1 MNTIIRL
8 FAVGASALAISS
20 AASAADLI
28 IDTPVEPG
36 VVEASGNWDGAFIG
50 VFGGY
55 AWGELGAE
63 GAPPGA
69 EFPEPA
75 GWLLGVNAGA
85 NFTLDNGIVLG
96 VVGDI
101 AWADITDTLT
111 QPGFGSFTSA
121 IDWQGS
127 LRGRIGF
134 DGGAFLPYLTAG
146 LAVAHNNID
155 VALLAPPTAFGDDA
169 THVGWTVGAGVEF
182 AATEELSID
191 LAYRYSDYGDADYT
205 LGLITNSL
213 DLTTHQVTVGL
224 NWGF

>member
-8 FAVGASALAISS
+8 FAVGASALAITS

-28 IDTPVEPG
+28 IDTPVEAG
-36 VVEASGNWDGAFIG
+36 VVQASGNWDGAFIG

-55 AWGELGAE
+55 GWAELSSDVA
-63 GAPPGA
+63 PGA
-69 EFPEPA
+69 VFPEPA

-101 AWADITDTLT
+101 AWADITDTLVA
-111 QPGFGSFTSA
+111 PGPSSFTSA

-146 LAVAHNNID
+146 LAVAHNSID
-155 VALLAPPTAFGDDA
+155 VTLVPPPGFADDA
-169 THVGWTVGAGVEF
+169 MHVGWTVGAGVEF
-182 AATEELSID
+182 AATEDLSVD
-191 LAYRYSDYGDADYT
+191 LQYRYSDYGDADYT
-205 LGLITNSL
+205 FGIFTNTLGLTS
-213 DLTTHQVTVGL
+213 HQVTVGL

>member
-1 MNTIIRL
+1 MKTL
-8 FAVGASALAISS
+8 LLLAAGALALAVSS
-20 AASAADLI
+20 ASAADLI
-28 IDTPVEPG
+28 IDTPVEAR

-55 AWGELGAE
+55 GWGVYNVDGDA
-63 GAPPGA
+63 APDW
-69 EFPEPA
+69 FPEPA
-75 GWLLGVNAGA
+75 GWLLGVNGGV

-101 AWADITDTLT
+101 AWADVTDTVT
-111 QPGFGSFTSA
+111 QLGLGSATA
-121 IDWQGS
+121 TIDWMGS

-134 DGGAFLPYLTAG
+134 DGGTFLPYLTAG
-146 LAVAHNNID
+146 LAVAHSSID
-155 VALLAPPTAFGDDA
+155 FAPPAPGAGFADDA

-182 AATEELSID
+182 AATENLSVD

-205 LGLITNSL
+205 FGIAPTSPLGLTA
-213 DLTTHQVTVGL
+213 HQVTVGL

>member
-1 MNTIIRL
+1 MNKL
-8 FAVGASALAISS
+8 VLLLAAGVSALAISS
-20 AASAADLI
+20 ASAADLI
-28 IDTPVEPG
+28 IDTPVEAG
-36 VVEASGNWDGAFIG
+36 VVQASGNWDGAFVG

-55 AWGELGAE
+55 AWGELSIDD
-63 GAPPGA
+63 APPGVP
-69 EFPEPA
+69 FPEPA

-101 AWADITDTLT
+101 AWADITGTLT
-111 QPGFGSFTSA
+111 EPLLASSITTT

-146 LAVAHNNID
+146 LAVAHNN
-155 VALLAPPTAFGDDA
+155 VEFVGLGAGEDDA
-169 THVGWTVGAGVEF
+169 THVGWTAGAGVEF
-182 AATEELSID
+182 AATENLSVD
-191 LAYRYSDYGDADYT
+191 LAYRYSDYGNAEY
-205 LGLITNSL
+205 TNSSGTGEL
-213 DLTTHQVTVGL
+213 HLKAHQVTVGL

>member
-1 MNTIIRL
+1 MNKL
-8 FAVGASALAISS
+8 VLLLAAGVSALAISS
-20 AASAADLI
+20 ASAADLI
-28 IDTPVEPG
+28 IDTPVEAG
-36 VVEASGNWDGAFIG
+36 VVQASGNWDGAFIG

-55 AWGELGAE
+55 AWGELGSDI
-63 GAPPGA
+63 APPDA
-69 EFPEPA
+69 LFPEPA
-75 GWLLGVNAGA
+75 GWLLGVNAGV
-85 NFTLDNGIVLG
+85 NFTLDGGIVLG

-111 QPGFGSFTSA
+111 QPLAGSASST

-146 LAVAHNNID
+146 LAVAHNNLD
-155 VALLAPPTAFGDDA
+155 FTPLVGVGFGDDA

-182 AATEELSID
+182 AATKDLSVD

-205 LGLITNSL
+205 LGVATNPLNITA
-213 DLTTHQVTVGL
+213 HQVTVGL

>member
-1 MNTIIRL
+1 MNKL
-8 FAVGASALAISS
+8 VLLLAAGVSALAISS
-20 AASAADLI
+20 ASAADLI
-28 IDTPVEPG
+28 IDTPVEAG
-36 VVEASGNWDGAFIG
+36 VVEASGNWDGAFVG

-55 AWGELGAE
+55 AWGAYNVDGDA
-63 GAPPGA
+63 APDW
-69 EFPEPA
+69 FPEPA
-75 GWLLGVNAGA
+75 GWQLGVNGGV

-101 AWADITDTLT
+101 AWADVTDTVT
-111 QPGFGSFTSA
+111 QLGLGSASA
-121 IDWQGS
+121 TIDWMGS

-146 LAVAHNNID
+146 LAVAHSSIEFTPLIGPGF
-155 VALLAPPTAFGDDA
+155 ADDA

-182 AATEELSID
+182 AATENLSVD

-205 LGLITNSL
+205 LGAAPPSSL
-213 DLTTHQVTVGL
+213 GLTAHQVTVGL

>member
-28 IDTPVEPG
+28 IDTPVEAG

-55 AWGELGAE
+55 GWADYTFDGI
-63 GAPPGA
+63 APD

-85 NFTLDNGIVLG
+85 NFTLENDIVLG

-101 AWADITDTLT
+101 AWADMTDEQTVPGIT
-111 QPGFGSFTSA
+111 FTTTV
-121 IDWQGS
+121 DWVGS
-127 LRGRIGF
+127 LRGRVGF

-146 LAVAHNNID
+146 LAVAHSTLNFD
-155 VALLAPPTAFGDDA
+155 GVLVDATDDA
-169 THVGWTVGAGVEF
+169 THIGWTVGAGVEF
-182 AATEELSID
+182 AATEDLSVD
-191 LAYRYSDYGDADYT
+191 LLYRYSDYSKEAYVLDGST
-205 LGLITNSL
+205 NELGLTS
-213 DLTTHQVTVGL
+213 HQVSVGL
-224 NWGF
+224 NWQF